1 MQYSRMAACPEN
13 QTFYELLHVSRS
25 APVEVIRASYRTLMQ
40 RLKHHPDLG
49 GDPRLAAMIN
59 EAYAVLTDPA
69 RRQAYDLQLDAE
81 VSTPGRRRAGPA
93 ARQPGQDPLLGCWFC
108 HTPHDLGIRVSE
120 DDTCG
125 VCASPLYAAERQR
138 LEDQSQRAV
147 ERIRK
152 QQSIHFFT
160 HWPQSRGYRG
170 RTEDVS
176 LNGLRFSTRRELT
189 AGQIIKISGDSLEA
203 VARVSH
209 TSSLPSGWRRRIV
222 AGVSFLTL
230 RLASPV
236 GGFVSRKV

>member
-1 MQYSRMAACPEN
+1 MAARPEN
-13 QTFYELLHVSRS
+13 QTFYELLHVSRH

-69 RRQAYDLQLDAE
+69 RRQAYDLQLDAQF
-81 VSTPGRRRAGPA
+81 SSKDRA
-93 ARQPGQDPLLGCWFC
+93 QPGPTTQDPGDDPLLGCWFC
-108 HTPHDLGIRVSE
+108 RTPHELGLRIAE

-125 VCASPLYAAERQR
+125 SCASPLYAAEKQR
-138 LEDQSQRAV
+138 FEDACQRAV

-152 QQSIHFFT
+152 RQTIRFFT
-160 HWPQSRGYRG
+160 RWPQSRGYRG
-170 RTEDVS
+170 RTEDIS
-176 LNGLRFSTRRELT
+176 LNGLRFSTRHEIAT
-189 AGQIIKISGDSLEA
+189 GQIIKISGDSLDA

-209 TSSLPSGWRRRIV
+209 TAMQPSGWRRRIV
-222 AGVSFLTL
+222 ASVSFLTL
-230 RLASPV
+230 RLTSPV

>member
-1 MQYSRMAACPEN
+1 MAARPEN
-13 QTFYELLHVSRS
+13 QTFYELLHVSRG

-69 RRQAYDLQLDAE
+69 RRQAYDLQLDTA
-81 VSTPGRRRAGPA
+81 VSGADS
-93 ARQPGQDPLLGCWFC
+93 RQPGPAPQEPDHDPLLGCWFC
-108 HTPHDLGIRVSE
+108 RTPHDLGIRVAE
-120 DDTCG
+120 DDSCG
-125 VCASPLYAAERQR
+125 VCASPLYAAENQR
-138 LEDQSQRAV
+138 FEEACQRAV
-147 ERIRK
+147 ARIRK
-152 QQSIHFFT
+152 QQSIRFFT
-160 HWPQSRGYRG
+160 HWPQLRGYRG
-170 RTEDVS
+170 RTEDIS
-176 LNGLRFSTRRELT
+176 LNGLRFSTRRELS
-189 AGQIIKISGDSLEA
+189 AGQIIKISGDSMDA

-209 TSSLPSGWRRRIV
+209 TSSRPSGWRRRIV